1 MKWYRIYKDMLHA
14 PSIQTLS
21 DSEYRE
27 KFIAVMNGEQNEF
40 SEFVILDPQC
50 GRLSANE
57 WAVLRAKIFKRDDY
71 TCVYCDA
78 KGTKLQCDHVYP
90 VALGGG
96 HDESNLVTACEPC
109 NRAKRSKVV
118 SVEEWR
124 AVRGA
129 RS

>member
-1 MKWYRIYKDMLHA
+1 MKWYRVYRDMLHA

-21 DSEYRE
+21 DREYRE

-40 SEFVILDPQC
+40 SEFVVLDPQC
-50 GRLSANE
+50 GRLSAKE
-57 WAVLRAKIFKRDDY
+57 WAVIRAKVFARDDY

-78 KGTKLQCDHVYP
+78 RGVKLQCDHVHP

-96 HDESNLVTACEPC
+96 NSEENLVTACEPC
-109 NRAKRSKVV
+109 NRAKRSRVV

-124 AVRGA
+124 AVRRA
-129 RS
+129 KS